1 MILDISSFLSG
12 EEIVFN
18 VEGEL
23 ENKDIGKNLDDAFLK
38 AGNGSSTSFHDFKF
52 PLRIDYIFTSKNI
65 IPKSYKVDYSV
76 KLSDHYPV
84 IAEFLLN

>member
-23 ENKDIGKNLDDAFLK
+23 ENKDIGKNLDDEFRIIGPIKFKGKIFK
-38 AGNGSSTSFHDFKF
+38 ADVERLIHLN
-52 PLRIDYIFTSKNI
+52 IF
-65 IPKSYKVDYSV
+65 YK
-76 KLSDHYPV
+76 
-84 IAEFLLN
+84 